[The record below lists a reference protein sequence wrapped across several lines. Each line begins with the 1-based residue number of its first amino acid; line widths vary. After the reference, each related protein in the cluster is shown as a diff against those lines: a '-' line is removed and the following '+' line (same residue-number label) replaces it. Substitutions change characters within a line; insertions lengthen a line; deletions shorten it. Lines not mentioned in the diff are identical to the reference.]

1 MPHTLLRNRPLSVFS
16 PVLAL
21 LFLPTLSAC
30 GAFSFPGVYRINIEQ
45 GNIVTQDMIDQLQ
58 PGMSRRQVR
67 FIMGTPL
74 VEDTFNADRWDY
86 PYEIKRG
93 DTMIRKAQVTVRF
106 EGDALSTVEGDYLPA
121 WVRAEEASNAPES
134 GAGGDGRGA

>member
-1 MPHTLLRNRPLSVFS
+1 MPRLLLRSLLLS
-16 PVLAL
+16 L
-21 LFLPTLSAC
+21 LCLPGLSAC

-45 GNIVTQDMIDQLQ
+45 GNIVTQEMIDQLQ

-93 DTMIRKAQVTVRF
+93 EEMIRKAQVTVRF
-106 EGDALSTVEGDYLPA
+106 DGDALAAVEGDYLPA
-121 WVRAEEASNAPES
+121 WARDENAQATPAATEPP
-134 GAGGDGRGA
+134 ANR